1 MGLGV
6 NNVEP
11 IINTV
16 LENLANLK
24 VDCLPKATFSR
35 LIMDTESRRLSQLQ
49 LAKTLLSDFAK

>member
-16 LENLANLK
+16 LENLTNLK
-24 VDCLPKATFSR
+24 VDCLPKTTFSR

-49 LAKTLLSDFAK
+49 LAETLLSDFAK